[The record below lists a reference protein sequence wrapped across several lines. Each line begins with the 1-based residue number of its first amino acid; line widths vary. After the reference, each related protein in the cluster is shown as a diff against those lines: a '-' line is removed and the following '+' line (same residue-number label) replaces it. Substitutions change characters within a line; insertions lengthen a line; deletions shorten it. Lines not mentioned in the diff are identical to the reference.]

1 MSQLI
6 PGVALVCP
14 TSSVSIAGISPT
26 WRAGISILGLE
37 ETGVGTRHPEYVLL
51 AIFHLIPE
59 SLCHLHLLGNRME
72 FRPTTQES
80 RLVLGSS
87 APQVLVTLPSTMA
100 WIILLAT
107 AVWSPSPKK
116 DTHTHLAV
124 HVRTDLL
131 HHNLEWEDRALTP
144 DVQLMAL
151 TLAGKSWP
159 HPGCGL
165 WARGFV
171 KE

>member
-6 PGVALVCP
+6 PGVALVCQ

-26 WRAGISILGLE
+26 WRTGISILGLV

-72 FRPTTQES
+72 FRPTTQEG

-100 WIILLAT
+100 
-107 AVWSPSPKK
+107 
-116 DTHTHLAV
+116 
-124 HVRTDLL
+124 
-131 HHNLEWEDRALTP
+131 
-144 DVQLMAL
+144 
-151 TLAGKSWP
+151 
-159 HPGCGL
+159 
-165 WARGFV
+165 
-171 KE
+171 